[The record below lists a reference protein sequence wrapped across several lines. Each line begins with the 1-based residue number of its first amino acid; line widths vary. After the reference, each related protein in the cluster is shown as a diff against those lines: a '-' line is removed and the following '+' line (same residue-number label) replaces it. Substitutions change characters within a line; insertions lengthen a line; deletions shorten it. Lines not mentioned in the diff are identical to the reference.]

1 MITNNKDNQ
10 IKFKTSILGSSL
22 CGYNNAYT
30 LIKRTIK
37 VENKGAQGHLNNA
50 ANKRQYLKI
59 VCHLLTQVNDAH
71 LLTH

>member
-10 IKFKTSILGSSL
+10 IRFKTSILWSSL
-22 CGYNNAYT
+22 CGYSNAYT

-50 ANKRQYLKI
+50 ANKKAILKNC
-59 VCHLLTQVNDAH
+59 VSFTNASK
-71 LLTH
+71 